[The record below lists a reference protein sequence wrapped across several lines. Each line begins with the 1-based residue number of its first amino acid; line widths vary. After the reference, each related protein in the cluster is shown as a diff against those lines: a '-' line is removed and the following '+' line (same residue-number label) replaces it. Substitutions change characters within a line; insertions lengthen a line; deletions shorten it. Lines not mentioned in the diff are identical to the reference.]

1 MATIHRKFICT
12 DGENNNNKFWEVTWD
27 DVTGNATIKYGRV
40 GASGV
45 EDTAH
50 FTAASLEKKIQSKL
64 KSRSGK
70 PAYRE
75 IEIISEISATP
86 KTTTQLAIKE
96 AAMTQLAKSDTALS
110 SLIERLVATNKHEL
124 YVSSGG
130 QISLNLD
137 TGIVTTAMGV
147 ITKDSINKARTLLND
162 ITEYV
167 TTNNLDSSDFAKAI
181 NSYLMLVPQ
190 KVGSKRGWHKT
201 FISNDAMLQ
210 KQSSMLDQLESS
222 VDMAEAQLKQ
232 AIAAHEPNTP
242 KLFNAEISLNTC
254 PDKMKEITDYYMKT
268 LNRGH
273 TSSKLRP
280 VRVYNVVLE
289 DMKAAFEKDG
299 ATMKD
304 VRLLWHG
311 TRVFNIL
318 SILKNGMV
326 VPKSGG
332 SIHVT
337 GRMFGDGLYFSNQST
352 KSLNY
357 AHGYW
362 DGGARDNNCFMFLC
376 DVAMGN
382 YHVPS
387 GPSSQLHKHG
397 HDSIWA
403 KPGKSGIQNDE
414 MIVFRTSQV
423 NIRYLV
429 EFSDK

>member
-1 MATIHRKFICT
+1 MATTHRKFICT

-50 FTAASLEKKIQSKL
+50 FTASSLEKKIQSKL
-64 KSRSGK
+64 KSRAGK

-75 IEIISEISATP
+75 IEIIASTTVPA
-86 KTTTQLAIKE
+86 KTTTQVAIKE

-110 SLIERLVATNKHEL
+110 ALIERLVAANKHEL

-147 ITKDSINKARTLLND
+147 ITKDSISKARTLLND
-162 ITEYV
+162 ITAYV
-167 TTNNLDSSDFAKAI
+167 TTNNLDSEDFAKAI

-190 KVGSKRGWHKT
+190 KVASKRGWHKT
-201 FISNDAMLQ
+201 FISNDSALQ

-232 AIAAHEPNTP
+232 AINAHEPDAP
-242 KLFNAEISLNTC
+242 KLFNADLSLNTC
-254 PDKMKEITDYYMKT
+254 PDKMKEITEYFMKT
-268 LNRGH
+268 LNRSH

-280 VRVYNVVLE
+280 IRVYNITL
-289 DMKAAFEKDG
+289 DGMKSAFEKDG
-299 ATMKD
+299 ANMKD
-304 VRLLWHG
+304 IRLLWHG

-318 SILKNGMV
+318 SILKGGMV

-357 AHGYW
+357 AQGYW
-362 DGGARDNNCFMFLC
+362 DGGPKDNNCFMFLC
-376 DVAMGN
+376 DVAMGD
-382 YHVPS
+382 YHVPRNS
-387 GPSSQLHKHG
+387 DSQLHKKG

-403 KPGKSGIQNDE
+403 KPGQSGIQNDE